1 MIHQTKKKEISVS
14 DEEDK
19 DEVSDGDTEEDDTDK
34 DTESD
39 DTDKDTESDDT
50 DKDTESANPE
60 DKDDEIV
67 PDSCNDTTCTG
78 SPCEVEGTCRS
89 KWNSCGASSLY
100 CNVESLW
107 KPCCADKE
115 EEKVV
120 PGSCNGSTCRGRP
133 CDVEGTCRSKW
144 NSCGASSAYCNA
156 ESLWKPCCEE
166 EVPDKEDDKEIPES
180 CDATTCN
187 GRPCDVPNTCRS
199 KWDSCGASSSH
210 CNSDSE
216 WKPCCAALENE
227 IVVSADKVE
236 KEERE
241 M

>member
-1 MIHQTKKKEISVS
+1 
-14 DEEDK
+14 
-19 DEVSDGDTEEDDTDK
+19 
-34 DTESD
+34 
-39 DTDKDTESDDT
+39 
-50 DKDTESANPE
+50 
-60 DKDDEIV
+60 V

-100 CNVESLW
+100 CNAESLW

-199 KWDSCGASSSH
+199 KWDSCGASSLFCNADSLWKPCCTDNDEEIVVPGSCNGSTCTGRPCDVEGACRSKWGHCGLSSSH

-227 IVVSADKVE
+227 IVVSDDKVE
-236 KEERE
+236 EEERE

>member
-19 DEVSDGDTEEDDTDK
+19 DDVSDGDTEEDDTDK

-50 DKDTESANPE
+50 DKDTESDDPD

-78 SPCEVEGTCRS
+78 SPCE
-89 KWNSCGASSLY
+89 
-100 CNVESLW
+100 
-107 KPCCADKE
+107 
-115 EEKVV
+115 
-120 PGSCNGSTCRGRP
+120 
-133 CDVEGTCRSKW
+133 VEGTCRSKW

-199 KWDSCGASSSH
+199 KWDSCGASSLF
-210 CNSDSE
+210 CNADSE
-216 WKPCCAALENE
+216 WKPCCAASENE
-227 IVVSADKVE
+227 IVVSDDKVE
-236 KEERE
+236 
-241 M
+241 